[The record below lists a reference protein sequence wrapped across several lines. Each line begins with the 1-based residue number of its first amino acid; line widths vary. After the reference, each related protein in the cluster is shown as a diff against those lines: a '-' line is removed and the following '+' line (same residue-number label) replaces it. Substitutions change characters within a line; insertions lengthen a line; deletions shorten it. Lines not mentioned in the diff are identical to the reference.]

1 MILNKQIISSIKNIF
16 LADDDQDDQTFF
28 VDALGDIDPE
38 ISCQVVNDGQTAL
51 TTLRNLNELPSIIFL
66 DINMPYLN
74 GLDCLVH
81 LRADSRFDKIP
92 IVILTTSST
101 GSQRARDL
109 GANMYLTKPTSIKE
123 LTCMLQNTL
132 INLFDANNI

>member
-1 MILNKQIISSIKNIF
+1 M
-16 LADDDQDDQTFF
+16 
-28 VDALGDIDPE
+28 DAFGDIDPE

-51 TTLRNLNELPSIIFL
+51 TTLRNLSNLPNLIFL

-74 GLDCLVH
+74 GLDCLIH
-81 LRADSRFDKIP
+81 LRADARFDKIP

-109 GANMYLTKPTSIKE
+109 GANLYLTKPTSIKE
-123 LTCMLQNTL
+123 LKSMLQKTL
-132 INLFDANNI
+132 INLFDDNKI